1 MVTAT
6 TSTVVSTTP
15 PIVATAA
22 SPLPATATNTPVQ
35 AKVKPNLYTVD
46 VVNVSSDSQ
55 TDGYQNMD
63 NDVSDRYKRLTKKR
77 PRYYVSSDSDTE
89 QVQKSSGS
97 KSNKKSSQK
106 NGPVKKGSK
115 SLQDKRRKRSPST
128 SDEGPSFD
136 TIQTVAQIEPHH
148 ESTQRDDPSQSADNS
163 DTANTSTPGENADET
178 NSKRIGTELPSI
190 TSDHNKS
197 THREKI
203 DIQSKVLDITFSNDS
218 NINKQ
223 SKVSGAKI
231 NKKSKPTDTNKQS
244 KVSDTKT
251 TKQPK
256 VSTKTASNN
265 NKTNNKSKLPG
276 KQSNKSK
283 KTNKT
288 DLSNPVVLLQDCRQ
302 NQSTSTITRPTETPP
317 HTITSSQFHP
327 PLQLQYTSCDPSS
340 AFNQPMAFSQP
351 SIDAIRHVVDEAMTS
366 MNSSINFTPHQK
378 LIQIDS
384 RHQVGL
390 VLLIWHQ
397 IFFHKHQKDT
407 TDQYRTEM

>member
-1 MVTAT
+1 M
-6 TSTVVSTTP
+6 
-15 PIVATAA
+15 
-22 SPLPATATNTPVQ
+22 NQ
-35 AKVKPNLYTVD
+35 
-46 VVNVSSDSQ
+46 
-55 TDGYQNMD
+55 
-63 NDVSDRYKRLTKKR
+63 
-77 PRYYVSSDSDTE
+77 
-89 QVQKSSGS
+89 
-97 KSNKKSSQK
+97 
-106 NGPVKKGSK
+106 
-115 SLQDKRRKRSPST
+115 
-128 SDEGPSFD
+128 
-136 TIQTVAQIEPHH
+136 H
-148 ESTQRDDPSQSADNS
+148 RDDPSQSADNS
-163 DTANTSTPGENADET
+163 DTAQTGNTSTPGENADET

-203 DIQSKVLDITFSNDS
+203 NIQSKVLDITFSNDS
-218 NINKQ
+218 NTNKQ
-223 SKVSGAKI
+223 SKVSDAKI
-231 NKKSKPTDTNKQS
+231 NKKSKPTDTKTNKQS

-256 VSTKTASNN
+256 VSTKTASYN

-327 PLQLQYTSCDPSS
+327 PPQLQYTSCDPSS

-351 SIDAIRHVVDEAMTS
+351 SIDAIRHVVDD
-366 MNSSINFTPHQK
+366 FTPHQK

-384 RHQVGL
+384 RYQVGL

-397 IFFHKHQKDT
+397 IFFHKHHKDT